1 MACEIT
7 VKLKNPMKSLTR
19 VSPLIEKHCFTSLED
34 PVVKG
39 FVDSVVE
46 EFNDIVQKRSITIK
60 LIEE

>member
-19 VSPLIEKHCFTSLED
+19 VSHVFQKPVTASEDD
-34 PVVKG
+34 PVVKD
-39 FVDSVVE
+39 FVNFVCT
-46 EFNDIVQKRSITIK
+46 EFNDIVQKKTVTIK